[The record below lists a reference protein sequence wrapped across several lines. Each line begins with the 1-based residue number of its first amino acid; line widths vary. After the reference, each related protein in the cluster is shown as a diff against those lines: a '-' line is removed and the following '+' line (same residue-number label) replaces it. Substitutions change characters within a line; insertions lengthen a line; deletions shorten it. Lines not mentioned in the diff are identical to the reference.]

1 MEFPPEPNEVKT
13 FDDLSKY
20 LARYPSEAHH
30 PTCKFHH
37 NHLVKIWGKDYCLGC
52 WCLNLGCI
60 ISIPLL
66 VTLYYF
72 GIPYYLQMLI
82 GFLMFTPT
90 LLQIK
95 FQWKPFKLFSR
106 TSLGIGSGLF
116 LLSSLILSPISIQGF
131 IVRVLSI
138 GFFVTVAKISL
149 RLRSNH
155 SKSPCIGCSE
165 GSFPY
170 CSYKITEMK
179 EIVKKGRLETMP
191 HEFLV
196 STINNIEE
204 KILVNMQSSS
214 QVINDQ

>member
-1 MEFPPEPNEVKT
+1 
-13 FDDLSKY
+13 
-20 LARYPSEAHH
+20 
-30 PTCKFHH
+30 
-37 NHLVKIWGKDYCLGC
+37 
-52 WCLNLGCI
+52 
-60 ISIPLL
+60 
-66 VTLYYF
+66 
-72 GIPYYLQMLI
+72 MLI

-179 EIVKKGRLETMP
+179 EIVKKGELEPMP

-204 KILVNMQSSS
+204 KILVNVQSSS

>member
-1 MEFPPEPNEVKT
+1 M
-13 FDDLSKY
+13 
-20 LARYPSEAHH
+20 
-30 PTCKFHH
+30 
-37 NHLVKIWGKDYCLGC
+37 KIWGKDYCLGC

-66 VTLYYF
+66 VTLFYF
-72 GIPYYLQMLI
+72 GIHYYLQMLI

-170 CSYKITEMK
+170 CSYNLIFMEEMK
-179 EIVKKGRLETMP
+179 VIFGFFKDIMKDNFYFIYEDI
-191 HEFLV
+191 
-196 STINNIEE
+196 
-204 KILVNMQSSS
+204 ILKRRSFHF
-214 QVINDQ
+214 